1 MPKLTK
7 RFVDSAKPETK
18 DYFVF
23 DEGLPGFALRVLP
36 GGRKTYLVQYR
47 SGGRTRRVNIG
58 RHGTLTPD
66 EARKRAKEL
75 LGLVAKG
82 DNPAEEINTRR
93 KSPTIKDVCDRF
105 LREHVA
111 HHCKLST
118 AKEYE
123 RSIGLF
129 IAPAIGAF
137 RVIDVKRSDIAKLHQ
152 GMGHIPYQANRT
164 LGVLSK
170 MFNLAEV
177 WGLRPDGS
185 NPCHHVKKY
194 REDKRQRFLSAKE
207 MAALGQAFE
216 DELKE
221 NPESKA
227 AIAAFKLLILT
238 GCRRGEI
245 QTLKWSYVNGN
256 TITLPDS
263 KTGPKIVYLG
273 EAARKVLDG
282 IEKTKGNEYVITGQV
297 EKQHLT
303 DLERP
308 WRRIRA
314 RAGLDD
320 VRIHDL
326 RHTFASGALAIGEA
340 LPMIGKLLGH
350 SQVQTTARYA
360 HLADNPIRDSANRI
374 SGEIARALFG
384 GNDNAPESPTQAQ
397 AENPGTGNSPYRAN
411 PPANENTVSRYGD
424 SLGGSQNKT
433 ASVSTDKKSVPSMA
447 QNPVPTIPGTGQ
459 IPVPGIAQS
468 DVPRPSP

>member
-7 RFVDSAKPETK
+7 RFVESVKPQAK

-47 SGGRTRRVNIG
+47 VGGRTRRVNIG
-58 RHGTLTPD
+58 RHGTVTPD

-82 DNPAEEINTRR
+82 DNPAEEIYVRR
-93 KSPTIKDVCDRF
+93 QCPTVSDICDRF
-105 LREHVA
+105 LKEHAA
-111 HHCKLST
+111 HHCKPST
-118 AKEYE
+118 TQEYE
-123 RSIGLF
+123 RIANLIIKPSIGT
-129 IAPAIGAF
+129 F
-137 RVIDVKRSDIAKLHQ
+137 RINDVKRPDIAKLHHD
-152 GMGHIPYQANRT
+152 MGNTPYQANRT
-164 LGVLSK
+164 LSVLSK
-170 MFNLAEV
+170 VFNLAEV

-185 NPCHHVKKY
+185 NPCRHIKKY
-194 REDKRQRFLSAKE
+194 REEKRQRFLSNEELAR
-207 MAALGQAFE
+207 LGRAFE
-216 DELKE
+216 EELKE
-221 NPESKA
+221 NSESKA
-227 AIAAFKLLILT
+227 AVAAFKLLILT

-263 KTGPKIVYLG
+263 KTGPKTIYLG
-273 EAARKVLDG
+273 EEAKKILEG
-282 IEKTKGNEYVITGQV
+282 IERIDGNEYVITGLV

-303 DLERP
+303 DLEHP
-308 WRRIRA
+308 WQRVRT
-314 RAGLDD
+314 RAGLND

-350 SQVQTTARYA
+350 TQVQTTARYA

-384 GNDNAPESPTQAQ
+384 GNGTVPESPAQAQ
-397 AENPGTGNSPYRAN
+397 ATNLRTENSPCGN
-411 PPANENTVSRYGD
+411 KQPANENPARPYGNDPGESRGEPE
-424 SLGGSQNKT
+424 N
-433 ASVSTDKKSVPSMA
+433 VSTDQKPVLA
-447 QNPVPTIPGTGQ
+447 NPRTGKIPIREIAHAD
-459 IPVPGIAQS
+459 IPQ
-468 DVPRPSP
+468 PSP